1 MRAGPR
7 TASTSLSPAAMIMC
21 PCGGRI
27 DSRPCV
33 EITRACTP
41 LWATAL
47 ARLFLTRSGG
57 RGPCLSPRSKGVPLE
72 EAGEVVY
79 GLEVVVQAD
88 PLVRG
93 VKPAPCVRHAPS
105 HDGRYPEVGDQER
118 GRTAPPDGRI
128 HDSIVFAQ
136 ILPRLYRDVDDG

>member
-7 TASTSLSPAAMIMC
+7 TASTSLSPAAMFMC

-41 LWATAL
+41 LSATAS
-47 ARLFLTRSGG
+47 ARLFLTRSG
-57 RGPCLSPRSKGVPLE
+57 RSRPCLSPVSRAVPLE
-72 EAGEVVY
+72 EAGEVVN
-79 GLEVVVQAD
+79 GLEVVIQAD

-93 VKPAPCVRHAPS
+93 VEPALCVRHATC
-105 HDGRYPEVGDQER
+105 HDGRYPEVGDQE
-118 GRTAPPDGRI
+118 
-128 HDSIVFAQ
+128 
-136 ILPRLYRDVDDG
+136 